1 MRGSSVACRRLLIQN
16 VEGGKTTTAARIGPV
31 LKFATVLVRLQHAFL
46 APLVLL
52 AIPPA
57 ALFQQSVLFILVV
70 AVVGLTGT
78 VSGRRYLATIGSLSL
93 LMLLVWGKASE
104 NILKTGAEDT
114 AVLLI
119 EFMMILFFMEAS
131 STVLT
136 FNRAFESLREKDDEI
151 SQRQKGW
158 LVSWLKGLLSRQGK
172 VSLAATAL
180 SIALLPLAGFTSIS
194 NSQLVV
200 TATILF
206 LAVVVL
212 LFLLIYRREP
222 GEK

>member
-1 MRGSSVACRRLLIQN
+1 VACRCLLIQN
-16 VEGGKTTTAARIGPV
+16 LEGGEAATAARIGTV
-31 LKFATVLVRLQHAFL
+31 LEFATVLVRLQHVFL

-57 ALFQQSVLFILVV
+57 ALLQQPALFVLVV
-70 AVVGLTGT
+70 ALVGLAGT
-78 VSGRRYLATIGSLSL
+78 VSGRRYLATCGSLGL
-93 LMLLVWGKASE
+93 LILLVWGKASE
-104 NILKTGAEDT
+104 SILKTGGEDT

-119 EFMMILFFMEAS
+119 EFTMILFFMEAS
-131 STVLT
+131 STVLI
-136 FNRAFESLREKDDEI
+136 FNKAFEGLREKDDEI

-172 VSLAATAL
+172 VSLAAAAL

-206 LAVVVL
+206 LAVMVL
-212 LFLLIYRREP
+212 FFLLIYRREP
-222 GEK
+222 GEE

>member
-1 MRGSSVACRRLLIQN
+1 M
-16 VEGGKTTTAARIGPV
+16 
-31 LKFATVLVRLQHAFL
+31 
-46 APLVLL
+46 
-52 AIPPA
+52 
-57 ALFQQSVLFILVV
+57 FILVV

>member
-1 MRGSSVACRRLLIQN
+1 M
-16 VEGGKTTTAARIGPV
+16 
-31 LKFATVLVRLQHAFL
+31 RLQHAFL

-52 AIPPA
+52 VIPPA
-57 ALFQQSVLFILVV
+57 ALFQQPLFFVLAV
-70 AVVGLTGT
+70 ALVGLAGN
-78 VSGRRYLATIGSLSL
+78 VSGRSYLATTSSLSL

-104 NILKTGAEDT
+104 SILKTGALDT

-119 EFMMILFFMEAS
+119 EFSMVLFFMEAS

-136 FNRAFESLREKDDEI
+136 FNRAFESLRKKDDEI
-151 SQRQKGW
+151 SQKQKGW
-158 LVSWLKGLLSRQGK
+158 LVNWLRGLLSRQGK
-172 VSLAATAL
+172 VSLATTAL

-212 LFLLIYRREP
+212 FFLLVFRREP
-222 GEK
+222 GERA